1 MSHIETGNVMRVSQ
15 NQVTGLPPAD
25 IESGAGREPVADS
38 APASRALVAVS
49 PAPDRTAAPNYWQA
63 PFLAHLIATRE
74 LHPQTRERRR
84 AAPHEAVAA
93 YLSAAA
99 LTKRH

>member
-1 MSHIETGNVMRVSQ
+1 MRVSQ
-15 NQVTGLPPAD
+15 NKVTGLPPAD
-25 IESGAGREPVADS
+25 IGPGAGREPVADS
-38 APASRALVAVS
+38 ARDSRALVAVS
-49 PAPDRTAAPNYWQA
+49 PLPYRTAASTHRQA
-63 PFLAHLIATRE
+63 AFLAHLIATKE
-74 LHPQTRERRR
+74 QHPQTRERRR